1 MIMIIIYTLT
11 DLILNSNQS
20 GTEMLVLVQLLA
32 LALPLL
38 LTLQAKVDEPP
49 QGESNQKLAMNNA

>member
-1 MIMIIIYTLT
+1 
-11 DLILNSNQS
+11 
-20 GTEMLVLVQLLA
+20 MLELVQVLA

-38 LTLQAKVDEPP
+38 LTLQAIEEEPP

>member
-1 MIMIIIYTLT
+1 
-11 DLILNSNQS
+11 
-20 GTEMLVLVQLLA
+20 MLELVQVLA

-38 LTLQAKVDEPP
+38 LTLQACEEESP